1 MVRIHVNMHAL
12 GRGREP
18 VAGAARVS
26 RVSEVVALA
35 LALCSLLLGV
45 FPWDVLL
52 PGSPIALDSLL
63 SLKSLYDALWPVLLG
78 AVVAVLLGHWGDA
91 PASGKPMVRLLA
103 GPRCL
108 GVEIGKS
115 VERADGML
123 RQWPT
128 ACVFLVLIAIL
139 LGSAFIAMR

>member
-1 MVRIHVNMHAL
+1 MLFRS
-12 GRGREP
+12 REP
-18 VAGAARVS
+18 VARAARVS

-45 FPWDVLL
+45 FPWDLLL
-52 PGSPIALDSLL
+52 PGSPMALDSLL
-63 SLKSLYDALWPVLLG
+63 SPKSLYDALWPVLLG
-78 AVVAVLLGHWGDA
+78 AVLAVLLGHWGHA
-91 PASGKPMVRLLA
+91 PPSNKPMVRLLA

-108 GVEIGKS
+108 GVRIGKS

-128 ACVFLVLIAIL
+128 ACVSAVLIAIL
-139 LGSAFIAMR
+139 LGGAFIVVR